1 MNEILLNALIARI
14 KAGHMTI
21 EQAPIP
27 YQEVVE
33 QKLHVYPGRISSNKR
48 QSRQYISGL
57 IKGVVTTLNSMMFT
71 QAEIQSISDKVDS
84 ILAALR
90 SAKKYQVVRR

>member
-27 YQEVVE
+27 YQGELQARLE
-33 QKLHVYPGRISSNKR
+33 QEES
-48 QSRQYISGL
+48 
-57 IKGVVTTLNSMMFT
+57 
-71 QAEIQSISDKVDS
+71 EE
-84 ILAALR
+84 
-90 SAKKYQVVRR
+90 